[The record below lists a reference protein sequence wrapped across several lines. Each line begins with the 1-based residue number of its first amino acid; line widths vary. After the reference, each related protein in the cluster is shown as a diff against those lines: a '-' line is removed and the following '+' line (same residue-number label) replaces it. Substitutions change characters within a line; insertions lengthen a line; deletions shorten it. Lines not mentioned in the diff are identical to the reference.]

1 MGMTIDR
8 LKELCE
14 GEGFKYFLA
23 PDRPMVTMGFTGITG
38 RYQFI
43 IPIELDGRFIQLR
56 TVSYLE
62 CPADHPHVNT
72 VLAII
77 GELNFRMRMTKFGW
91 DPTDGEINACADVW
105 IEDGD
110 LTQKQFGALF
120 KSVLPVVDMNNKRL
134 SEAIETGKDPGEI
147 KASDMLG
154 SNLPTKMRLLLEKLA
169 AAGSGDSG
177 DGDDKP
183 DEPDE
188 DDKDKP
194 LTV

>member
-43 IPIELDGRFIQLR
+43 IPIELEGRFIQLR

-62 CPADHPHVNT
+62 CPADHPHLNT

-77 GELNFRMRMTKFGW
+77 GAFRELVG
-91 DPTDGEINACADVW
+91 
-105 IEDGD
+105 
-110 LTQKQFGALF
+110 
-120 KSVLPVVDMNNKRL
+120 
-134 SEAIETGKDPGEI
+134 TGKLLGIELLSPQWYTPNQLILLAPG
-147 KASDMLG
+147 AFVALG
-154 SNLPTKMRLLLEKLA
+154 SSVEISGCSILTADGGLGGIGGGLR
-169 AAGSGDSG
+169 AAGREAQGEDR
-177 DGDDKP
+177 DGPSQARRKAHTDPQPGRGGRLNGRK
-183 DEPDE
+183 
-188 DDKDKP
+188 
-194 LTV
+194 